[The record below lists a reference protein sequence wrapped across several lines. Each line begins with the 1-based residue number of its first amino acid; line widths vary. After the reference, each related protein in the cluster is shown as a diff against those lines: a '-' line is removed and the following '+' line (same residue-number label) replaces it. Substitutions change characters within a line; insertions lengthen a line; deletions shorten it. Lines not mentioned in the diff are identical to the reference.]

1 MQERSRR
8 TIPARRAEA
17 KNEGQMPLAAT
28 VADWLRV
35 EILEGRLEPGER
47 IRQER
52 VASVCGTSRI
62 PVREALNRLRDEGL
76 VTLTTHVGA
85 RVARLDPAELNE
97 IYLLRECL
105 EPIALARSVPLLVVD
120 DQQKLRG
127 YIDEMERRAD
137 TRDPSQWVELD
148 RKFHL
153 GSYGGADLPRFR
165 ELIEGCWNQTQQ
177 YRRAYAQLR
186 GSYDLAHM
194 EHRLLL
200 EAIQRRDVEDA
211 VAISRMHIRRTRL
224 ALNEHAELFDRDT
237 AL

>member
-1 MQERSRR
+1 V
-8 TIPARRAEA
+8 RAEA
-17 KNEGQMPLAAT
+17 CSDGQTPLAAA

-47 IRQER
+47 IRQEW
-52 VASVCGTSRI
+52 VASACGTSRI

-76 VTLTTHVGA
+76 VTLTRHVGA
-85 RVARLDPAELNE
+85 RVARLDAAELNE

-105 EPIALARSVPLLVVD
+105 EPLALAHSVPLLEVD
-120 DQQKLRG
+120 DHRELRG
-127 YIDEMERRAD
+127 YVDQMERRAD
-137 TRDPSQWVELD
+137 TRDPSHWVELD

-153 GSYGGADLPRFR
+153 ASYGGADLPRFR
-165 ELIEGCWNQTQQ
+165 ELIDGFWNQTQQ

-194 EHRLLL
+194 EHRLLM
-200 EAIQRRDVEDA
+200 EAIERRDVEDA
-211 VAISRMHIRRTRL
+211 VAVSQVHIRRTRL
-224 ALNEHAELFDRDT
+224 ALSEHVELFGRGQ